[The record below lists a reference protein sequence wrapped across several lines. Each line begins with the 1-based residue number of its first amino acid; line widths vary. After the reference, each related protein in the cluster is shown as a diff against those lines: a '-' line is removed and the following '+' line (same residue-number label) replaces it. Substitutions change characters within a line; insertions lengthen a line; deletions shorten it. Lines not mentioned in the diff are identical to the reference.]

1 MSILRSTLLSA
12 AALVLLAG
20 CGEAGRANDPAGAD
34 TGLTD
39 LQGRSFRSVSLVDR
53 ADKPLQPGTRV
64 ILSFTEDSVSGSAG
78 CNSIGSTATVADG
91 RLVVRGA
98 VGGTEAGCGKRQ
110 YHDEWISDLLTSR
123 PQLELDGDRLTLTS
137 GGTVVELQ
145 DSESADPDE
154 PLVGTLWTLES
165 VQDGSGPDG
174 TASSVPAGVTS
185 MLKFREDGAV
195 RSEPGC
201 NSGGGRYKV
210 DGDRMTLGP
219 LVHTEISCGDTAM
232 QIESAVLG
240 ALTGTV
246 TWSVEGS
253 RLRLTKGERTLVY
266 RAG

>member
-20 CGEAGRANDPAGAD
+20 CGEGADDPAGSDAGLAD
-34 TGLTD
+34 LK
-39 LQGRSFRSVSLVDR
+39 GRSFQSVSLVDG

-64 ILSFTEDSVSGSAG
+64 TVSFSEDGVSGSAG

-123 PQLELDGDRLTLTS
+123 PRLELDGDRLTLTS
-137 GGTVVELQ
+137 GGTVVELV
-145 DSESADPDE
+145 DSDSAEPDR
-154 PLVGTLWTLES
+154 PLAGPLWTLES
-165 VQDGSGPDG
+165 LEEGSGPDG

-185 MLKFREDGAV
+185 TLEFGEDGTVGA
-195 RSEPGC
+195 EPGC
-201 NSGGGRYKV
+201 NRMTGWYEV
-210 DGDRMTLGP
+210 DGDRMTLERMAT
-219 LVHTEISCGDTAM
+219 TEMFCSDAAI
-232 QIESAVLG
+232 QIESTVLELLSG
-240 ALTGTV
+240 LV
-246 TWSVEGS
+246 TWSIEGS
-253 RLRLTKGERTLVY
+253 QLRLAKGDQTLVY